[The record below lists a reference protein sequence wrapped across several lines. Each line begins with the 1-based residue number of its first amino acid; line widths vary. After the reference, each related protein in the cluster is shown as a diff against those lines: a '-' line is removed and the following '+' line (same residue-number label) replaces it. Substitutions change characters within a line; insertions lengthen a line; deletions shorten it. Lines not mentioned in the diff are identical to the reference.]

1 MVAQNGG
8 PPRTGHNILRRCGMY
23 AESKEL
29 SKFRAELIA
38 GGFSEG
44 EAFQIV
50 ATYFDAK
57 LDTRQTEEG
66 MIYLVAEQTDIGDGD
81 DG

>member
-1 MVAQNGG
+1 
-8 PPRTGHNILRRCGMY
+8 MY

-50 ATYFDAK
+50 AAYFDAK

-66 MIYLVAEQTDIGDGD
+66 LIYLVNEQVEHDGPS

>member
-1 MVAQNGG
+1 
-8 PPRTGHNILRRCGMY
+8 MY
-23 AESKEL
+23 ADAREL
-29 SKFRAELIA
+29 SNFRTDLIA

-66 MIYLVAEQTDIGDGD
+66 MIYLVAEQTDLGDGG

>member
-1 MVAQNGG
+1 
-8 PPRTGHNILRRCGMY
+8 MY
-23 AESKEL
+23 SESLEL

-50 ATYFDAK
+50 ATYFDTK
-57 LDTRQTEEG
+57 LDTRQAEDG
-66 MIYLVAEQTDIGDGD
+66 LIYLVNEQTDIGDGG

>member
-1 MVAQNGG
+1 
-8 PPRTGHNILRRCGMY
+8 MY

>member
-1 MVAQNGG
+1 
-8 PPRTGHNILRRCGMY
+8 MY
-23 AESKEL
+23 SESLEL
-29 SKFRAELIA
+29 TKFRAELIA

-44 EAFQIV
+44 EAFQLV

-66 MIYLVAEQTDIGDGD
+66 MIYLVAEQTDLDRPNDG
-81 DG
+81 

>member
-1 MVAQNGG
+1 
-8 PPRTGHNILRRCGMY
+8 MY
-23 AESKEL
+23 SESKEL
-29 SKFRAELIA
+29 SKFRAELVA

-50 ATYFDAK
+50 MTYFEAK

-66 MIYLVAEQTDIGDGD
+66 MIYLVNEQAELDGPGDG
-81 DG
+81 

>member
-1 MVAQNGG
+1 MYADARELSNFRTDLINGG
-8 PPRTGHNILRRCGMY
+8 FTPEEAYNIIM
-23 AESKEL
+23 
-29 SKFRAELIA
+29 
-38 GGFSEG
+38 
-44 EAFQIV
+44 
-50 ATYFDAK
+50 TYFEAK